1 MRILHKIRPNGQSG
15 QVSQFGWG
23 TQDGQGGQGQ
33 DGGHGSEL
41 CKSINDNNWS
51 LGNVVWCDVL
61 QSGLVWSGLI

>member
-1 MRILHKIRPNGQSG
+1 MWILHKIRPNGQSG

-41 CKSINDNNWS
+41 CKSINDKLPIKMFW
-51 LGNVVWCDVL
+51 
-61 QSGLVWSGLI
+61 I